1 MTFSEHSSK
10 MRALAENLPDMID
23 QAFKAGAVN
32 LLSNMKRR
40 IFDVNEDV
48 NGQPLGKY
56 SKKPMLIGA
65 KSFRNTSQAN
75 TFFKSDEAFTD
86 DTQGFRTLKNGKKA
100 YLLPGGYS
108 KLRKIQGMQS
118 ENITLRYT
126 TELQQNGL
134 ETDFSNGYVIRFKNK
149 LSMDK
154 GRGFEKS
161 HNKKVFYATPEERKN
176 TIIDINNLFVKQLN
190 QYL

>member
-40 IFDVNEDV
+40 IFDVNEDA

-56 SKKPMLIGA
+56 SKKPILIGS

-75 TFFKSDEAFTD
+75 TFLRVMKHLQTIRKDLEH
-86 DTQGFRTLKNGKKA
+86 LK
-100 YLLPGGYS
+100 
-108 KLRKIQGMQS
+108 
-118 ENITLRYT
+118 T
-126 TELQQNGL
+126 
-134 ETDFSNGYVIRFKNK
+134 
-149 LSMDK
+149 
-154 GRGFEKS
+154 
-161 HNKKVFYATPEERKN
+161 ERKHIYCRAV
-176 TIIDINNLFVKQLN
+176 TRS
-190 QYL
+190 